1 MDRKTTSRD
10 YVASKTAHDQTSQ
23 TPSGQT
29 DAKPVYVSVSYAQ
42 KLTAPPKSRHF
53 FWRAE
58 KRGHIKPIRLS
69 SSPKGPKLYR
79 LSDVIALLEGE
90 RVEQ

>member
-1 MDRKTTSRD
+1 MPELERSRAEATSKDKT
-10 YVASKTAHDQTSQ
+10 K

-29 DAKPVYVSVSYAQ
+29 DIKPVYVSVSYAQ
-42 KLTAPPKSRHF
+42 KLTSPPKSRHF
-53 FWRAE
+53 WWRAE
-58 KRGHIKPIRLS
+58 KRGHIKAIRLS

-79 LSDVIALLEGE
+79 LEDVIAVLEGE